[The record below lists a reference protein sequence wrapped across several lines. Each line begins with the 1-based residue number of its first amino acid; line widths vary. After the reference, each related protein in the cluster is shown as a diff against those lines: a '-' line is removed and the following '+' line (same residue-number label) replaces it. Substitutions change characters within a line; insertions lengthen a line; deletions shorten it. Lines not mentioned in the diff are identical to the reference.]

1 MKKELKLISIN
12 ETLLKEGINN
22 LPLIPIDLNL
32 MDIIAI
38 YNLCKECVY
47 DYPEMIGYKNI
58 CKRLKPIIKEFNK
71 V

>member
-1 MKKELKLISIN
+1 MKKKLKLIPIN
-12 ETLLKEGINN
+12 KTLLEKGINN
-22 LPLIPIDLNL
+22 LPIITIDLNL
-32 MDIIAI
+32 MDLIAI

-58 CKRLKPIIKEFNK
+58 CEGLKPVIKAYNK